1 MRDVVSQ
8 VHRPVDRI
16 DNPFYFRI
24 GITRILGVAF
34 LADAAR
40 LRKVVEQDAVNE
52 GLAFL
57 IGGQLDVVGVF
68 GIDGEMSPESVAEA
82 YAGGLR
88 GGDGGINHPASM
100 TQETG
105 REKKRLF
112 HFTFLP
118 AAPTLV
124 PMVIP
129 LEDSVTDIIGK
140 AQRGLGLS
148 DSDLADRIGIE
159 IGEVEAVKLVKGVAF
174 SEVEKMAAALKLG
187 PRCLVALADGKYTP
201 TVTLPKTGFFQSN
214 TTYGDMTVNSYL
226 VWDESTKL
234 AAAFDTGADAMV
246 LIDEIKKRGLTLQDV
261 YLTHTHVDHI
271 VELDRLLEKAGGSVG
286 VHVNE
291 AEPIEGAATFKP
303 GVTFSLGKLHI
314 ESRDT
319 SGHSAGGT
327 TFHIHGLD
335 APLAIVGDA
344 LFAGSVGGIKADYA
358 AALQKIRDNIL
369 SAQDNTIL
377 APGHGPLTTV
387 AQEKASNPF
396 FPEFRKALAED
407 I

>member
-1 MRDVVSQ
+1 M
-8 VHRPVDRI
+8 
-16 DNPFYFRI
+16 
-24 GITRILGVAF
+24 A
-34 LADAAR
+34 
-40 LRKVVEQDAVNE
+40 
-52 GLAFL
+52 
-57 IGGQLDVVGVF
+57 
-68 GIDGEMSPESVAEA
+68 
-82 YAGGLR
+82 
-88 GGDGGINHPASM
+88 
-100 TQETG
+100 
-105 REKKRLF
+105 
-112 HFTFLP
+112 
-118 AAPTLV
+118 
-124 PMVIP
+124 IP

-148 DSDLADRIGIE
+148 DTELCDRIGIE
-159 IGEVEAVKLVKGVAF
+159 IGELEAVKLVKGVAF
-174 SEVEKMAAALKLG
+174 AEIEKLAQALKLG
-187 PRCLVALADGKYTP
+187 PKSLVAMAEGKYNP
-201 TVTLPKTGFFQSN
+201 TVTMPKTGFFQAN
-214 TTYGDMTVNSYL
+214 TTYGDMTVNAYL
-226 VWDESTKL
+226 VWDPATKL

-246 LIDEIKKRGLTLQDV
+246 LIDEIKKHGLTLQDV
-261 YLTHTHVDHI
+261 YLTHTHVDHV

-291 AEPIEGAATFKP
+291 AEPLEKAASFKP

-344 LFAGSVGGIKADYA
+344 LFAGSAGGIKADYA
-358 AALQKIRDNIL
+358 ASLQKIRDNIL
-369 SAQDNTIL
+369 SVQDNTIL

-387 AQEKASNPF
+387 LQEKQSNAF